1 MSKKKVKVQW
11 DSERIKALRTHLGKT
26 QQELADQMG
35 IRQQTISEW
44 ETGMYNPRGTSNTL
58 LNILAERSE
67 FKYRVKKSKDDSEK
81 S

>member
-26 QQELADQMG
+26 QQEMADQMG

-67 FKYRVKKSKDDSEK
+67 FKYRVKRAKTI
-81 S
+81 